1 MTASRHAPQSPTL
14 RTGLRAAEPP
24 APAARA
30 PITPD
35 GSVPLADLLAAVRP
49 PAEQVRR
56 FTDEGHW
63 RSATLLHDLHRNA
76 AAHPHR
82 TAIVAH
88 RAHHPAATRVLRI
101 SYGQLAGYVD
111 RFAHALDALGVR
123 AGDPVAFQL
132 PNRWETCALLL
143 ACLRIGAV
151 AVPVM
156 AGYGARDLES
166 VLGAAQARICVV
178 PDRWEGT
185 TPAQTLADL
194 APALPWLRHRVVL
207 GDAAATGAVDFT
219 RHFVRTPHER
229 YRRDG
234 WLPLPA
240 GLADRISLA
249 VTSLGL
255 HSAHSMAMHTPNTL
269 HAGLDPR
276 SRVTAFTAL
285 PLATLPSLLHTMVGP
300 LTHGTTV
307 VLQDVWD
314 PESALDLMASAEVR
328 AALATPAQWAELVA
342 AQEQRPRP
350 PGRLKHALLPGRA
363 GATTRLAHQ
372 VHETLRAP
380 LDVTTSPARDGDGDP
395 ALADTGHHRPH
406 SCGPASPLA
415 VWRRESGGLRPVWEG
430 DGWTGT
436 GRPAD
441 LDEED
446 RTVEEVGG
454 VFLVPVTEVE
464 EHLLTHP
471 HVAEAAVVAS
481 TDPEHGELACA
492 VVVPDG
498 DPPSLLDLRSHLLAR
513 GILTSHLPARLEL
526 VPALPRSETGR
537 VLRHRLQDTLPTT

>member
-1 MTASRHAPQSPTL
+1 MTASRHAPQDLTL
-14 RTGLRAAEPP
+14 RTGLWAAQP
-24 APAARA
+24 APAAEA
-30 PITPD
+30 PAGRD

-49 PAEQVRR
+49 PAEQQGR
-56 FTDEGHW
+56 FTAEGHW
-63 RSATLLHDLHRNA
+63 RTGTLLHDLYRHA

-101 SYGQLAGYVD
+101 SYGQLARYVD
-111 RFAHALDALGVR
+111 RFAHALDALGVH

-143 ACLRIGAV
+143 ACVRIGAV

-185 TPAQTLADL
+185 SPARVLADL

-207 GDAAATGAVDFT
+207 GDAADTGAVDFT

-229 YRRDG
+229 YRRHG

-240 GLADRISLA
+240 GLADRITLA

-269 HAGLDPR
+269 YAGLDPR
-276 SRVTAFTAL
+276 ARATAFTAL
-285 PLATLPSLLHTMVGP
+285 PLAALPSLLHAVVGP
-300 LTHGTTV
+300 LTHGSTV

-314 PESALDLMASAEVR
+314 PETALDLMAAAEVR
-328 AALATPAQWAELVA
+328 AALATPAQWAELVV
-342 AQEQRPRP
+342 AQEQRRRP
-350 PGRLKHALLPGRA
+350 PDALEHALLPGGS
-363 GATTRLAHQ
+363 GATARLALQ
-372 VHETLRAP
+372 VRETLRAP
-380 LDVTTSPARDGDGDP
+380 LEVAASEVGDGESAP
-395 ALADTGHHRPH
+395 VLAADGHRRPRGP
-406 SCGPASPLA
+406 GPASPLA
-415 VWRRESGGLRPVWEG
+415 LWRREDGGLRPVWER
-430 DGWTGT
+430 DH
-436 GRPAD
+436 GRMGAV
-441 LDEED
+441 
-446 RTVEEVGG
+446 TEEVGG

-471 HVAEAAVVAS
+471 NVAEAAVVAG

-492 VVVPDG
+492 VVVPEG
-498 DPPSLLDLRSHLLAR
+498 DPPTLLDLRTHLLSR
-513 GILTSHLPARLEL
+513 GILTAHLPARLEL
-526 VPALPRSETGR
+526 APSLPRSTTGH
-537 VLRHRLQDTLPTT
+537 VLHHHLRPTT